1 MGYRPDKLRLSHFYR
16 YIDRTFD
23 FQQWVSQVNDH
34 RIAPEVK
41 TETLFEA
48 LFMCLVLR
56 LGSFDALDFE
66 MACGQAKKVW
76 RHRGELAINTLR
88 YGLKQFET
96 ELLDSWLVSI
106 NKQVKGGKMTA
117 DTIAGYH
124 VAALDGT
131 EYYRSG
137 VIHCRDCMAVHLK
150 DDQTHYVHRAVLLQ
164 HVGAQFKPFIAA
176 EPILPKDPRP
186 SDKEAGH
193 EGELTAAKRLIARV
207 VAEYGKEFIDIL
219 TCDALYMNYPFAR
232 HAFLIQL
239 YLVARVKDER
249 TTLYHEIDTLSQQV
263 DPVKHYDRQ
272 TGVVSYTY
280 PVLDLHISLD
290 WDIPL
295 HGFKVVETNA
305 AETRTFFC
313 ATTHPNP
320 DPDLVRRIVH
330 LKWGIENNGIKDL
343 KDNWHF
349 EHSYHH
355 HPIATWT
362 IVLTLLIAYNL
373 FYAYMTRNMKTYRI
387 YQLTQHQVI
396 REFVYSYLAIS
407 YRWPWARWVKDP

>member
-150 DDQTHYVHRAVLLQ
+150 DDQTHYVHRAVLLH
-164 HVGAQFKPFIAA
+164 HVGAELKPFIGAD
-176 EPILPKDPRP
+176 PILTIDPHTGDR
-186 SDKEAGH
+186 DAGQ
-193 EGELTAAKRLIARV
+193 EGELTA
-207 VAEYGKEFIDIL
+207 G
-219 TCDALYMNYPFAR
+219 
-232 HAFLIQL
+232 
-239 YLVARVKDER
+239 
-249 TTLYHEIDTLSQQV
+249 
-263 DPVKHYDRQ
+263 
-272 TGVVSYTY
+272 
-280 PVLDLHISLD
+280 
-290 WDIPL
+290 
-295 HGFKVVETNA
+295 
-305 AETRTFFC
+305 
-313 ATTHPNP
+313 
-320 DPDLVRRIVH
+320 
-330 LKWGIENNGIKDL
+330 
-343 KDNWHF
+343 
-349 EHSYHH
+349 
-355 HPIATWT
+355 
-362 IVLTLLIAYNL
+362 
-373 FYAYMTRNMKTYRI
+373 
-387 YQLTQHQVI
+387 
-396 REFVYSYLAIS
+396 
-407 YRWPWARWVKDP
+407 